1 VIVSHDASIWDAAIA
16 LPLELRLGAA
26 PDDVVRHVNAVN
38 ALTGPTNVSPAQVGD
53 DFREDV
59 RAAVDEMPEVVKALL
74 RDSYLG
80 VYFAHALGSSAI
92 TDIVVTP
99 ASEFLGI
106 VTALDADSFVNR
118 SANEW
123 ASWKENTPFA
133 PSPYS
138 VEVRIAEPAQ
148 DNRQNAIQYLLL
160 HELGHALAAGRTLL
174 PDWWLAPE
182 QIKPAQNYS
191 FLPISWRVDANGAIL
206 PLDANEFPQR
216 ARLSFYSGPQL
227 DGEQIPAIYQALGK
241 TDFFTLYSAVSAHE
255 DFAESFASFVHTQ
268 LLGKPMSVRVL
279 HDGVPQ
285 FELAMDWNAAR
296 FARKAELLR
305 RFLKQAW

>member
-1 VIVSHDASIWDAAIA
+1 MLTLPATTTSKRTAVIVSHDASIWDAAIA

-38 ALTGPTNVSPAQVGD
+38 ALSGPTNVSPAQVGD

-118 SANEW
+118 SANE
-123 ASWKENTPFA
+123 
-133 PSPYS
+133 
-138 VEVRIAEPAQ
+138 
-148 DNRQNAIQYLLL
+148 
-160 HELGHALAAGRTLL
+160 GAAGR
-174 PDWWLAPE
+174 
-182 QIKPAQNYS
+182 
-191 FLPISWRVDANGAIL
+191 
-206 PLDANEFPQR
+206 
-216 ARLSFYSGPQL
+216 
-227 DGEQIPAIYQALGK
+227 K
-241 TDFFTLYSAVSAHE
+241 TRRSRRR
-255 DFAESFASFVHTQ
+255 HTRS
-268 LLGKPMSVRVL
+268 K
-279 HDGVPQ
+279 
-285 FELAMDWNAAR
+285 
-296 FARKAELLR
+296 
-305 RFLKQAW
+305 

>member
-1 VIVSHDASIWDAAIA
+1 
-16 LPLELRLGAA
+16 
-26 PDDVVRHVNAVN
+26 
-38 ALTGPTNVSPAQVGD
+38 
-53 DFREDV
+53 
-59 RAAVDEMPEVVKALL
+59 
-74 RDSYLG
+74 
-80 VYFAHALGSSAI
+80 VYFAHELGSSAI
-92 TDIVVTP
+92 TDIVITP

-106 VTALDADSFVNR
+106 VTALDADSFVDR

-133 PSPYS
+133 PSPFA

-148 DNRQNAIQYLLL
+148 DNRKNAIQYLLL

-174 PDWWLAPE
+174 PDWWLAPD
-182 QIKPAQNYS
+182 QIKPAQNYA

-206 PLDANEFPQR
+206 PLDANDFPQR
-216 ARLSFYSGPQL
+216 SRMSFYSGPQL
-227 DGEQIPAIYQALGK
+227 DGEQIPLIYQALRK

-268 LLGKPMSVRVL
+268 LLRKPMNVRVL
-279 HDGVPQ
+279 RDGAPQ
-285 FELAMDWNAAR
+285 FELAMDWNDAR

-305 RFLKQAW
+305 RLLRQN